1 MVFPF
6 PRWWLEVCHL
16 EISAHLW
23 TGREAESRSGSV
35 PKHEHSG
42 LASQWE
48 TDLFFFFFSFAWGG
62 R

>member
-16 EISAHLW
+16 EISAHLR

-48 TDLFFFFFSFAWGG
+48 TDLIFFFLLHGEG
-62 R
+62 DK